1 MLSEKLKHLRSLKD
15 NMSQAELAEF
25 LGVTQ
30 QAVGKWERDK
40 TTPDYDTLK
49 KLASFFNVTTD
60 YLLGNDVPAAAAIPH
75 NNQKL
80 LDTLHQIAGN
90 KDWKFILDASGE
102 LSDDDVSRLA
112 EDVKRAIVYNQSLKQ
127 QDRPAPSTDT
137 ATLIGRKILTAST
150 DAQLAVNTIIE
161 QDKKK

>member
-60 YLLGNDVPAAAAIPH
+60 YLLGNDVPASGGWMPMSKS
-75 NNQKL
+75 NNKDTEEALAWLDKYEQ
-80 LDTLHQIAGN
+80 LDTREKETINSMIDIA
-90 KDWKFILDASGE
+90 
-102 LSDDDVSRLA
+102 
-112 EDVKRAIVYNQSLKQ
+112 LKN
-127 QDRPAPSTDT
+127 RE
-137 ATLIGRKILTAST
+137 K
-150 DAQLAVNTIIE
+150 E
-161 QDKKK
+161 